1 MREEREEKSLVQ
13 QPGTLGGPLKKKKKK
28 REESGP
34 TESYIQI
41 VYTPMITKHVQTY
54 KNCPEYNSLPKVL

>member
-41 VYTPMITKHVQTY
+41 VYTPMIR
-54 KNCPEYNSLPKVL
+54 NPWFLNN